1 MYIKVIMLNCL
12 LNQIVSERAEE
23 ILSIDCDMAS
33 LHTVISKY
41 PSQIENIELIE
52 SYIAKTV
59 KLFGKYPAK
68 SLEKLSENWMEKW

>member
-1 MYIKVIMLNCL
+1 MFLK
-12 LNQIVSERAEE
+12 IVSERAEE
-23 ILSIDCDMAS
+23 ILNIDCDMAS

-59 KLFGKYPAK
+59 KLFEKCPPK
-68 SLEKLSENWMEKW
+68 KLEKLNDNWQEKW

>member
-1 MYIKVIMLNCL
+1 M
-12 LNQIVSERAEE
+12 SERAEE
-23 ILSIDCDMAS
+23 ILNIDCDMAS

-59 KLFGKYPAK
+59 KLFEKHPPKKLGKLNDK
-68 SLEKLSENWMEKW
+68 WQEKWLV